1 MGMTWP
7 VYMVAIQNAVARSDL
22 GTASG
27 ALLFSRTMAGSV
39 GVALLGAVLN
49 ARLGDELGRRVR
61 GPFRVD
67 SIDQDAL
74 AASLHTVFLVLV
86 PVALGLVLVA
96 IALKE
101 LPLRSASDK
110 QNLTQVRALDTV
122 GK

>member
-1 MGMTWP
+1 
-7 VYMVAIQNAVARSDL
+7 MVAIQNAVARSDL

-27 ALLFSRTMAGSV
+27 ALLFFRTMAGSV
-39 GVALLGAVLN
+39 GIALLGAVLN
-49 ARLGDELGRRVR
+49 ARLGDELGRPVR

-74 AASLHTVFLVLV
+74 AASLHTVFLLLV

-110 QNLTQVRALDTV
+110 QHLTQVRALDTV
-122 GK
+122 GR